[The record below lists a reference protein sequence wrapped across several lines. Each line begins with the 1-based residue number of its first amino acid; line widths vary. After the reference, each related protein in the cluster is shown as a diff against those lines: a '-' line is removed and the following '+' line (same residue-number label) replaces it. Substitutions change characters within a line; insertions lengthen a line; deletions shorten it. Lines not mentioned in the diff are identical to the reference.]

1 MQIVMA
7 AAVSGIIRKR
17 RLWAV
22 LNQMPMDCMICR
34 VMCGSGHPVIM
45 VAVVNI
51 KFCGAGRG
59 TLMRAVSAHPIV
71 ITVAWTIATTLSASV
86 APSKK
91 LPFSLLHFYTLQIP
105 RRVLFKR
112 RAVKKEIYKKWFERV
127 KYDIDTAEAMYST
140 GRYIYAIFMCQQ
152 SIEKSLKALLV
163 FKGIEIIPV
172 HNLRRLA
179 EASGVI
185 NELDKSDLKKIDFL
199 SQYYLNARYK
209 EDI

>member
-1 MQIVMA
+1 M
-7 AAVSGIIRKR
+7 
-17 RLWAV
+17 
-22 LNQMPMDCMICR
+22 
-34 VMCGSGHPVIM
+34 
-45 VAVVNI
+45 
-51 KFCGAGRG
+51 
-59 TLMRAVSAHPIV
+59 
-71 ITVAWTIATTLSASV
+71 
-86 APSKK
+86 
-91 LPFSLLHFYTLQIP
+91 
-105 RRVLFKR
+105 
-112 RAVKKEIYKKWFERV
+112 KKEIYQKWLERV

-209 EDI
+209 EDIEELAAQITEDMVKEFVDFSKEKIKWITQKIR